1 MRGVRK
7 MTDNNVILLA
17 VLVNLIA
24 TDIILLRV
32 GRIERRLKAKESA
45 K

>member
-1 MRGVRK
+1 
-7 MTDNNVILLA
+7 MTDTTVVLLA

-24 TDIILLRV
+24 TGIILLRV